1 MTCNYLC
8 YLLNISVARQ
18 DNMFYMGNKN
28 LPNVNWKGEY
38 TKEQVKDLKKAS
50 SNILYFAENFFHIV
64 NLDRGKEK
72 IHLYKP
78 QKRALRKMRDNRFF
92 CLLASRQI
100 GKSTMMTIYILWQAC
115 FNNDQRI
122 LLVANKEATA
132 IEIFQR
138 VRMAYEELPNWLKP
152 PVKEYAKT
160 SMTLENGSR
169 IGITTTTGTAARG
182 QSVNCL
188 VIDEMAFIEPHLVEE
203 FWKSVF
209 PIITSSKKSKV
220 FVCSTANG
228 TDNLFYKLYSGAIEG
243 DNGWAHDKI
252 KWNEIPGRDEAWA
265 QATKTAIGS
274 ADAWLQEFECEF
286 IHSGESTL
294 DDELFEE
301 MMSKVVEP
309 KIILDDG
316 HYKIWEEPDESKVY
330 VAGVDISE
338 GVGVDS
344 SVIQILD
351 ITDIK
356 DIKQVAVYRNN
367 KIPPLEFTNRLYK
380 ILRNWGSPLAL
391 IERNNCGAQVVDRL
405 AVDLGYEKIVSYGN
419 KNAHRR
425 NVMRGMIAHT
435 NTKYKGVLNM
445 RYFMNEIRVVTIRE
459 EETVAE
465 LRNFVRYPNGTW
477 KARGGF
483 HDDRVMAMLYGLF
496 ILEKEI
502 TERFF
507 DIVEVDDMGKPCVIE
522 PMDFGIQYFED
533 PTSIYL
539 DEEITGIGSN
549 NVSAVVFGM
558 GDEVYDDMEDLR
570 SNGFMFLGEN
580 PQDNWQAGIPRQL

>member
-1 MTCNYLC
+1 
-8 YLLNISVARQ
+8 VARQ

-38 TKEQVKDLKKAS
+38 TKEQVKQLKKAS
-50 SNILYFAENFFHIV
+50 SNILHFAENFFHIV

-72 IHLYKP
+72 IKLYKP

-228 TDNLFYKLYSGAIEG
+228 TDNLFYKLYHGAIEG
-243 DNGWAHDKI
+243 TNSWAYDKI
-252 KWNEIPGRDEAWA
+252 KWDEIPGRDQAWA

-301 MMSKVVEP
+301 MMSKVSKP

-316 HYKIWEEPDESKVY
+316 HYKLWEEPDESKLY

-356 DIKQVAVYRNN
+356 EIKQVAVYRNN
-367 KIPPLEFTNRLYK
+367 QIPPLEFTNRLYK

-419 KNAHRR
+419 ANAHRR

-445 RYFMNEIRVVTIRE
+445 RYFMNEVRVVNINE
-459 EETVAE
+459 EDTVTE

-477 KARGGF
+477 KARAGF

-507 DIVEVDDMGKPCVIE
+507 EIVEVDDMGKPSVIE
-522 PMDFGIQYFED
+522 PMDFGVQYFED

-539 DEEITGIGSN
+539 DNEIVGHNTHEMTAL
-549 NVSAVVFGM
+549 VWGM
-558 GDEVYDDMEDLR
+558 GQEEVQTDIDELESFGYQLI
-570 SNGFMFLGEN
+570 GEK
-580 PQDNWQAGIPRQL
+580 PPENWTGEPVDYERH

>member
-1 MTCNYLC
+1 
-8 YLLNISVARQ
+8 
-18 DNMFYMGNKN
+18 MGNKN
-28 LPNVNWKGEY
+28 LPNVNWKGVY
-38 TKEQVKDLKKAS
+38 TKEQVKHLKKAS
-50 SNILYFAENFFHIV
+50 QNILYFAENFFYIV
-64 NLDRGKEK
+64 NLDRGRERIK
-72 IHLYKP
+72 LYKP
-78 QKRALRKMRDNRFF
+78 QKRSLRLMRDNRFF

-100 GKSTMMTIYILWQAC
+100 GKSTMMSIYILWQAC
-115 FNNDQRI
+115 FNPDQRI

-138 VRMAYEELPNWLKP
+138 IRMAYEELPNWLKP

-209 PIITSSKKSKV
+209 PIITSSTKSKV

-228 TDNLFYKLYSGAIEG
+228 TDNLFYKLYTEAVDGINS
-243 DNGWAHDKI
+243 WAYDKI
-252 KWNEIPGRDEAWA
+252 KWDEIPGRDGNWA
-265 QATKTAIGS
+265 QETKTAIGS
-274 ADAWLQEFECEF
+274 SDAWLQEFECEF
-286 IHSGESTL
+286 LHSGESTL

-301 MMSKVVEP
+301 MMNKVSKP
-309 KIILDDG
+309 KILLDEG
-316 HYKIWEEPDESKVY
+316 HYKIWEEPDESKIY
-330 VAGVDISE
+330 AAGVDISE
-338 GVGVDS
+338 GVGIDS
-344 SVIQILD
+344 SVIQIID
-351 ITDIK
+351 ITDIR
-356 DIKQVAVYRNN
+356 DIKQVACYRNN
-367 KIPPLEFTNRLYK
+367 KIPPLEFTNKLYG

-391 IERNNCGAQVVDRL
+391 VERNNCGAQVVDRL
-405 AVDLGYEKIVSYGN
+405 SVDLGYEKVVSYGN
-419 KNAHRR
+419 AKAHRR

-445 RYFMNEIRVVTIRE
+445 RYFMNEVRVIKINE
-459 EETVAE
+459 EDTVKE

-477 KARGGF
+477 KARSGF
-483 HDDRVMAMLYGLF
+483 HDDRVMAMLYALF

-507 DIVEVDDMGKPCVIE
+507 EIVELDDMGKPLVIE
-522 PMDFGIQYFED
+522 PMDYGISYFED

-539 DEEITGIGSN
+539 DNEIVGSN
-549 NVSAVVFGM
+549 NHELPAIVWGM
-558 GDEVYDDMEDLR
+558 GDEMEDEMSDLEAM
-570 SNGFMFLGEN
+570 GYHLIGET
-580 PQDNWQAGIPRQL
+580 PPANWQAGIPKQV

>member
-1 MTCNYLC
+1 
-8 YLLNISVARQ
+8 VARE
-18 DNMFYMGNKN
+18 DNMFYMGNRN

-38 TKEQVKDLKKAS
+38 TKQQVRDLKKAS
-50 SNILYFAENFFHIV
+50 SNILYFAENFFHII

-72 IHLYKP
+72 IKLYKP
-78 QKRALRKMRDNRFF
+78 QKRALRKMRDTRFF

-188 VIDEMAFIEPHLVEE
+188 VIDEMAFIESHLVDE

-228 TDNLFYKLYSGAIEG
+228 TDNLFYKLYTGAVEG
-243 DNGWAHDKI
+243 TNSWDHDKI

-265 QATKTAIGS
+265 KDTKTALGS

-301 MMSKVVEP
+301 MMQKVSKP
-309 KIILDDG
+309 KIVLDEG
-316 HYKIWEEPDESKVY
+316 HYKIWEEPDDTKLY

-338 GVGVDS
+338 GVGVDA

-351 ITDIK
+351 ITDLR

-367 KIPPLEFTNRLYK
+367 TIPPLEFTNRVYK

-405 AVDLGYEKIVSYGN
+405 ATDLGYEKIVSYGN
-419 KNAHRR
+419 ANAHRR

-445 RYFMNEIRVVTIRE
+445 RYFMNEVRTVHINE
-459 EETVAE
+459 EETVME

-477 KARGGF
+477 KARAGF
-483 HDDRVMAMLYGLF
+483 HDDRVMAILYSLF

-507 DIVEVDDMGKPCVIE
+507 EIVEEDDMGKPVVIE
-522 PMDFGIQYFED
+522 PMDFGIEYFED

-539 DEEITGIGSN
+539 DEEIVGGNSN
-549 NVSAVVFGM
+549 DLPAIVWGM
-558 GDEVYDDMEDLR
+558 GDEQNADMDELQEF
-570 SNGFMFLGEN
+570 GFQLLGET
-580 PQDNWQAGIPRQL
+580 PPDNWTGQPVDYRRDY

>member
-1 MTCNYLC
+1 MY
-8 YLLNISVARQ
+8 
-18 DNMFYMGNKN
+18 YMGNKN
-28 LPNVNWKGEY
+28 LPNVNWKGVY
-38 TKEQVKDLKKAS
+38 TKEQVKHLKKAS
-50 SNILYFAENFFHIV
+50 KNILYFAENFFYIV
-64 NLDRGKEK
+64 NLDRGRER
-72 IHLYKP
+72 IQLYKP
-78 QKRALRKMRDNRFF
+78 QKRSLRLMRDNRFF

-100 GKSTMMTIYILWQAC
+100 GKSTMMSIYILWQAC
-115 FNNDQRI
+115 FNADQRI

-138 VRMAYEELPNWLKP
+138 IRMAYEELPNWLKP

-209 PIITSSKKSKV
+209 PIITSSTKSKV

-228 TDNLFYKLYSGAIEG
+228 TDNLFYKLYTEAVDGLNS
-243 DNGWAHDKI
+243 WAYDKI
-252 KWNEIPGRDEAWA
+252 KWNEIPGRDKKWA
-265 QATKTAIGS
+265 QETKTAIGS

-301 MMSKVVEP
+301 MMNKVSSP
-309 KIILDDG
+309 KILLDDG
-316 HYKIWEEPDESKVY
+316 HYKIWEEPDEAKLY

-338 GVGVDS
+338 GVGIDS

-351 ITDIK
+351 ITDIR

-367 KIPPLEFTNRLYK
+367 KIPPLEFTNKLYG

-405 AVDLGYEKIVSYGN
+405 SVDLGYEKVVSYGN
-419 KNAHRR
+419 AKAHRR

-445 RYFMNEIRVVTIRE
+445 RYFMNEVRVIKINE
-459 EETVAE
+459 EDTVKE

-477 KARGGF
+477 KARAGF
-483 HDDRVMAMLYGLF
+483 HDDRVMAMLYALF

-507 DIVEVDDMGKPCVIE
+507 EIVELDDMGKPLVIE
-522 PMDFGIQYFED
+522 PMDYGISYFED

-539 DEEITGIGSN
+539 DNEIVGSN
-549 NVSAVVFGM
+549 NHELPAIVWGM
-558 GDEVYDDMEDLR
+558 GDEMEDEMNDLEAM
-570 SNGFMFLGEN
+570 GYHLVGEK
-580 PQDNWQAGIPRQL
+580 PPENWQAGIPKQV

>member
-1 MTCNYLC
+1 
-8 YLLNISVARQ
+8 
-18 DNMFYMGNKN
+18 MGNKN
-28 LPNVNWKGEY
+28 LPNVNWKGVY
-38 TKEQVKDLKKAS
+38 TKEQVKHLKKAS
-50 SNILYFAENFFHIV
+50 KNILYFAENFFYIV
-64 NLDRGKEK
+64 NLDRGRER
-72 IHLYKP
+72 IQLYKP
-78 QKRALRKMRDNRFF
+78 QKRSLRLMRDNRFF

-100 GKSTMMTIYILWQAC
+100 GKSTMMSIYILWQAC
-115 FNNDQRI
+115 FNSDQRI

-228 TDNLFYKLYSGAIEG
+228 TDNLFYKLYTEAVDGL
-243 DNGWAHDKI
+243 NGWSYDMI
-252 KWNEIPGRDEAWA
+252 KWDEIPGRDKEWA
-265 QATKTAIGS
+265 RATKTAIGS
-274 ADAWLQEFECEF
+274 SDAWLQEFECEF

-301 MMSKVVEP
+301 MMNKVSKP
-309 KIILDDG
+309 KILLDDG
-316 HYKIWEEPDESKVY
+316 HYKIWEEPDESKMY
-330 VAGVDISE
+330 AAGVDISE

-344 SVIQILD
+344 SVIQIID
-351 ITDIK
+351 ITDIRN
-356 DIKQVAVYRNN
+356 IKQVAVYRNN
-367 KIPPLEFTNRLYK
+367 KIPPLEFTNKLYG

-405 AVDLGYEKIVSYGN
+405 SVDLGYEKVVSYGN
-419 KNAHRR
+419 AKAHRR

-445 RYFMNEIRVVTIRE
+445 RYFMNEVRVIKINE
-459 EETVAE
+459 EDTVKE

-477 KARGGF
+477 KARAGF
-483 HDDRVMAMLYGLF
+483 HDDRVMAMLYALF

-507 DIVEVDDMGKPCVIE
+507 EIVELDDMGKPLVIE
-522 PMDFGIQYFED
+522 PMDYGISYFED

-539 DEEITGIGSN
+539 DNEIVGSN
-549 NVSAVVFGM
+549 NHELPAIVWGM
-558 GDEVYDDMEDLR
+558 GDEMEDEMNDLEAM
-570 SNGFMFLGEN
+570 GYHLVGEK
-580 PQDNWQAGIPRQL
+580 PPENWQAGIPKQV

>member
-1 MTCNYLC
+1 MY
-8 YLLNISVARQ
+8 
-18 DNMFYMGNKN
+18 YMGNKN
-28 LPNVNWKGEY
+28 LPNVNWKGVY
-38 TKEQVKDLKKAS
+38 TKEQVKHLKKAS
-50 SNILYFAENFFHIV
+50 QNILYFAENFFYIV
-64 NLDRGKEK
+64 NLDRGRER
-72 IHLYKP
+72 IQLYKP
-78 QKRALRKMRDNRFF
+78 QKRSLRLMRDNRFF

-100 GKSTMMTIYILWQAC
+100 GKSTMMSIYILWQAC
-115 FNNDQRI
+115 FNADQRI

-138 VRMAYEELPNWLKP
+138 IRMAYEELPNWLKP

-209 PIITSSKKSKV
+209 PIITSSTKSKV

-228 TDNLFYKLYSGAIEG
+228 TDNLFYKLYTEAVDGLNS
-243 DNGWAHDKI
+243 WAYDKI
-252 KWNEIPGRDEAWA
+252 KWNEIPGRDKKWA
-265 QATKTAIGS
+265 QETKTAIGS

-301 MMSKVVEP
+301 MMNKVSSP
-309 KIILDDG
+309 KILLDDG
-316 HYKIWEEPDESKVY
+316 HYKIWEEPDEAKLY

-338 GVGVDS
+338 GVGIDS

-351 ITDIK
+351 ITDIR

-367 KIPPLEFTNRLYK
+367 KIPPLEFTNKLYG

-391 IERNNCGAQVVDRL
+391 VERNNCGAQVVDRL
-405 AVDLGYEKIVSYGN
+405 SVDLGYEKVVSYGN
-419 KNAHRR
+419 AKAHRR

-445 RYFMNEIRVVTIRE
+445 RYFMNEVRVVNINE
-459 EETVAE
+459 EDTVKE
-465 LRNFVRYPNGTW
+465 LRNFVRYSNGTW
-477 KARGGF
+477 KARSGF
-483 HDDRVMAMLYGLF
+483 HDDRVMAMLYALF

-502 TERFF
+502 TERFCE
-507 DIVEVDDMGKPCVIE
+507 IVELDDMGKPLVIE
-522 PMDFGIQYFED
+522 PMDYGISYFED

-539 DEEITGIGSN
+539 DNEIVGSN
-549 NVSAVVFGM
+549 NHEIPVVVWGM
-558 GDEVYDDMEDLR
+558 GDEMDDEMSDLEAM
-570 SNGFMFLGEN
+570 GYHLIGET
-580 PQDNWQAGIPRQL
+580 PPENWQAGIPKQV

>member
-1 MTCNYLC
+1 
-8 YLLNISVARQ
+8 
-18 DNMFYMGNKN
+18 MGNKN

-38 TKEQVKDLKKAS
+38 TTQQVKNLKKAS
-50 SNILYFAENFFHIV
+50 SNILYFAENFFHII
-64 NLDRGKEK
+64 NLDRGKER
-72 IHLYKP
+72 IQLYKP
-78 QKRALRKMRDNRFF
+78 QKRTLRLMRDNRFF

-122 LLVANKEATA
+122 LLVANKEATS

-228 TDNLFYKLYSGAIEG
+228 TDNLFYKLYTGAIEG
-243 DNGWAHDKI
+243 TNSWAHDKI
-252 KWNEIPGRDEAWA
+252 RWDEIPGRDEEWA
-265 QATKTAIGS
+265 RATKTAIGS
-274 ADAWLQEFECEF
+274 SEAWLQEFECEF
-286 IHSGESTL
+286 LHSGESTL

-301 MMSKVVEP
+301 MMQKVSKP
-309 KIILDDG
+309 KITLDEG
-316 HYKIWEEPDESKVY
+316 HYKIWEEPDDSKLY

-338 GVGVDS
+338 GVGIDA

-351 ITDIK
+351 ITDIR

-367 KIPPLEFTNRLYK
+367 KIPPLEFTNRVYK

-419 KNAHRR
+419 ANAHRR

-445 RYFMNEIRVVTIRE
+445 RYFMNEVRTVSINE
-459 EETVAE
+459 EETVME

-477 KARGGF
+477 KARSGF
-483 HDDRVMAMLYGLF
+483 HDDREMAILYGLF

-507 DIVEVDDMGKPCVIE
+507 EIVEEDDMGKPLVIE
-522 PMDFGIQYFED
+522 PMDFGIDYFED

-539 DEEITGIGSN
+539 DEEVVGTNSYALP
-549 NVSAVVFGM
+549 AVVWGM
-558 GDEVYDDMEDLR
+558 GDEQNAEMDELNLHGYKSIHEAPDPNWL
-570 SNGFMFLGEN
+570 LGI
-580 PQDNWQAGIPRQL
+580 QKK

>member
-1 MTCNYLC
+1 
-8 YLLNISVARQ
+8 
-18 DNMFYMGNKN
+18 MGNKN
-28 LPNVNWKGEY
+28 LPNVNWKGVY
-38 TKEQVKDLKKAS
+38 TKEQVKHLKKAS
-50 SNILYFAENFFHIV
+50 KNILYFAENFFYIV
-64 NLDRGKEK
+64 NLDRGRER
-72 IHLYKP
+72 IQLYKP
-78 QKRALRKMRDNRFF
+78 QKRSLRLMRDNRFF

-100 GKSTMMTIYILWQAC
+100 GKSTMMSIYILWQAC
-115 FNNDQRI
+115 FNSDQRI

-228 TDNLFYKLYSGAIEG
+228 TDNLFYKLYTEAVDGL
-243 DNGWAHDKI
+243 NGWSYDMI
-252 KWNEIPGRDEAWA
+252 KWDEIPGRDKEWA
-265 QATKTAIGS
+265 RATKTAIGS
-274 ADAWLQEFECEF
+274 SDAWLQEFECEF

-301 MMSKVVEP
+301 MMNKVSKP
-309 KIILDDG
+309 KILLDDG
-316 HYKIWEEPDESKVY
+316 HYKIWEEPDESKMY
-330 VAGVDISE
+330 AAGVDISE

-344 SVIQILD
+344 SVIQIID
-351 ITDIK
+351 ITDIRN
-356 DIKQVAVYRNN
+356 IKQVAVYRNN
-367 KIPPLEFTNRLYK
+367 KIPPLEFTNKLYG

-405 AVDLGYEKIVSYGN
+405 SVDLGYEKVVSYGN
-419 KNAHRR
+419 AKAHRR

-445 RYFMNEIRVVTIRE
+445 RYFMNEVRVIKINE
-459 EETVAE
+459 EDTVKE

-477 KARGGF
+477 KARAGF
-483 HDDRVMAMLYGLF
+483 HDDRVMAMLYALF

-507 DIVEVDDMGKPCVIE
+507 EIVELDDMGKPLVIE
-522 PMDFGIQYFED
+522 PMDYGISYFED

-539 DEEITGIGSN
+539 DNEIVGSN
-549 NVSAVVFGM
+549 NHELPAIVWGM
-558 GDEVYDDMEDLR
+558 GDEMEDEMSDLEAM
-570 SNGFMFLGEN
+570 GYHLVGEK
-580 PQDNWQAGIPRQL
+580 PPENWQAGIPKQV

>member
-1 MTCNYLC
+1 M
-8 YLLNISVARQ
+8 ARQ

-38 TKEQVKDLKKAS
+38 TKSQVRDLKKAS
-50 SNILYFAENFFHIV
+50 GNILYFAENFFHII

-72 IHLYKP
+72 IKLYKP
-78 QKRALRKMRDNRFF
+78 QKRTLRLMRDNRFF

-122 LLVANKEATA
+122 LLVANKEATS

-228 TDNLFYKLYSGAIEG
+228 TDNLFYKLYMGAVEG
-243 DNGWAHDKI
+243 TNSWAHDKI
-252 KWNEIPGRDEAWA
+252 RWDEIPGRDKEWA

-274 ADAWLQEFECEF
+274 AEAWLQEFECEF
-286 IHSGESTL
+286 LHSGESTL

-301 MMSKVVEP
+301 MMGKVSKP
-309 KIILDDG
+309 KIILDEG
-316 HYKIWEEPDESKVY
+316 HYKIWEEPDESKLY

-338 GVGVDS
+338 GVGVDA

-351 ITDIK
+351 ITDIR

-367 KIPPLEFTNRLYK
+367 TIPPLEFTNRVYK

-405 AVDLGYEKIVSYGN
+405 ATDLGYEKIVSYGN
-419 KNAHRR
+419 ANAHRR

-445 RYFMNEIRVVTIRE
+445 RYFMNEVRTVHINE
-459 EETVAE
+459 EETVME

-477 KARGGF
+477 KARAGF
-483 HDDRVMAMLYGLF
+483 HDDRVMAILYSLF

-507 DIVEVDDMGKPCVIE
+507 EIVEEDDMGKPLVIE
-522 PMDFGIQYFED
+522 PMDFGIDYFED
-533 PTSIYL
+533 STSIYL
-539 DEEITGIGSN
+539 DEEIVGSN
-549 NVSAVVFGM
+549 SYALPAVVWGM
-558 GDEVYDDMEDLR
+558 GDEQNADMDELNMHGYISIDQAPDPDWL
-570 SNGFMFLGEN
+570 LG
-580 PQDNWQAGIPRQL
+580 IKKT

>member
-1 MTCNYLC
+1 MY
-8 YLLNISVARQ
+8 
-18 DNMFYMGNKN
+18 YMGNKN
-28 LPNVNWKGEY
+28 LPNVNWKGVY
-38 TKEQVKDLKKAS
+38 TKEQVKHLKKAS
-50 SNILYFAENFFHIV
+50 KNILYFAENFFYIV
-64 NLDRGKEK
+64 NLDRGRER
-72 IHLYKP
+72 IQLYKP
-78 QKRALRKMRDNRFF
+78 QKRSLRLMRDNRFF

-100 GKSTMMTIYILWQAC
+100 GKSTMMSIYILWQAC
-115 FNNDQRI
+115 FNSDQRI

-188 VIDEMAFIEPHLVEE
+188 VIDEKAFIEPHLVEE

-228 TDNLFYKLYSGAIEG
+228 TDNLFYKLYTEAVDGL
-243 DNGWAHDKI
+243 NGWSYDMI
-252 KWNEIPGRDEAWA
+252 KWDEIPGRDKEWA
-265 QATKTAIGS
+265 RATKTAIGS
-274 ADAWLQEFECEF
+274 SDAWLQEFECEF

-301 MMSKVVEP
+301 MMNKVSKP
-309 KIILDDG
+309 KILLDDG
-316 HYKIWEEPDESKVY
+316 HYKIWEEPDESKMY
-330 VAGVDISE
+330 AAGVDISE

-344 SVIQILD
+344 SVIQIID
-351 ITDIK
+351 ITDIRN
-356 DIKQVAVYRNN
+356 IKQVAVYRNN
-367 KIPPLEFTNRLYK
+367 KIPPLEFTNKLYG

-405 AVDLGYEKIVSYGN
+405 SVDLGYEKVVSYGN
-419 KNAHRR
+419 AKAHRR

-445 RYFMNEIRVVTIRE
+445 RYFMNEVRVIKINE
-459 EETVAE
+459 EDTVKE

-477 KARGGF
+477 KARAGF
-483 HDDRVMAMLYGLF
+483 HDDRVMAMLYALF

-507 DIVEVDDMGKPCVIE
+507 EIVELDDMGKPLVIE
-522 PMDFGIQYFED
+522 PMDYGISYFED

-539 DEEITGIGSN
+539 DNEIVGSN
-549 NVSAVVFGM
+549 NHELPAIVWGM
-558 GDEVYDDMEDLR
+558 GDEMEDEMNDLEAM
-570 SNGFMFLGEN
+570 GYHLVGEK
-580 PQDNWQAGIPRQL
+580 PPENWQAGIPKQV